1 MAKFLTSLDLS
12 KNELRNAVIQVLA
25 SDPST
30 PNEGQIYY
38 NSATKKLRQWNGTAW
53 VEYGTGAGSGDVIS
67 NTAVSVDGEVALF
80 NSTTGKSIKRATG
93 SGLAKLTSG
102 VLGIATSGTDFAP
115 ATSGAGILKGNG
127 AGGFSTATA
136 GTDYST
142 AGATE
147 TFTNK
152 TFDANGTGNAISN
165 IETADLAAG
174 VLNISTSLA
183 GATNTQVPS
192 ALATK
197 TYVDTAVT
205 GLLDFKGALDAS
217 TNPNYP
223 AASKGDT
230 YVITVAGKV
239 GGASGTSVDIG
250 DMVLATADNAGGTEA
265 SVGTSWSKL
274 EHNLVGALLS
284 SNNLSDLANAATAFG
299 NIKQA
304 ATTGATGVVAL
315 ATQAEAQAKTD
326 TAKALTAASVADFA
340 RKYTALI
347 GNASLTDI
355 PVTHGL
361 GSQYVTAQV
370 FDAATN
376 ARVECD
382 VVLTSS
388 TVTTFTFAVAPASNA
403 YRVVI
408 TG

>member
-1 MAKFLTSLDLS
+1 MAKFLTFVDLA
-12 KNELRNAVIQVLA
+12 KNELRNAVVQVLA

-30 PNEGQIYY
+30 PSEGQIYY
-38 NSATKKLRQWNGTAW
+38 NSATKKLRQWNGTSW
-53 VEYGTGAGSGDVIS
+53 VEYGTGAGAGDVTS
-67 NTAVSVDGEVALF
+67 NTATSVDGEIALF

-93 SGLAKLTSG
+93 TGLAKLTAG
-102 VLGIATSGTDFAP
+102 VLGV
-115 ATSGAGILKGNG
+115 
-127 AGGFSTATA
+127 ATA

-142 AGATE
+142 PSSTDAL
-147 TFTNK
+147 TNK
-152 TFDANGTGNAISN
+152 TFNANGTGNSISN
-165 IETADLAAG
+165 IEVADLAAG
-174 VLNISTSLA
+174 VLNVSTTLT
-183 GATNTQVPS
+183 GATDAQVPS

-205 GLLDFKGALDAS
+205 GLLDFKGAIDAS

-284 SNNLSDLANAATAFG
+284 SNNLSDIANAATAFS

-347 GNASLTDI
+347 GNAALTDI

-370 FDAATN
+370 FDASTN
-376 ARVECD
+376 AQVECD
-382 VVLTSS
+382 IVLTSA